1 MDRATLFVYY
11 ILPML
16 VLLFGLVGNFFGK
29 FMLVKRKAL
38 EKLGPKHM
46 YMYLFS
52 TDTLFLVQLI
62 FTYISFNWPDYDPTV
77 MSIYVCKIYLFIS
90 YATGP
95 LSPYL
100 IVYISVERFVVF
112 KYPSRKSIMRSKR
125 NQLIY
130 LALIIVYNCL
140 LYTPIPIFVEISSD
154 NSTNQTGN
162 IKQCAFSNP
171 EIGMILNLIDIANR
185 VLLPFI
191 LMIVSSVM
199 LIFSI
204 VRSSQRIAANL
215 SLANQNKRLK
225 RDIKISISLI
235 FINIFYILLALPVS
249 VLANSPISSIDY
261 VITIYMLY
269 IAYGINFYL
278 ILFTNSLVS
287 NEFFQMVEKPFG
299 CKFK

>member
-1 MDRATLFVYY
+1 
-11 ILPML
+11 
-16 VLLFGLVGNFFGK
+16 
-29 FMLVKRKAL
+29 
-38 EKLGPKHM
+38 M

-52 TDTLFLVQLI
+52 TDTFFLVQLI
-62 FTYISFNWPDYDPTV
+62 FNYISFNWPDYDPTV

-90 YATGP
+90 YVTGP

-100 IVYISVERFVVF
+100 IVYISVERFVAF

-125 NQLIY
+125 NQVVY
-130 LALIIVYNCL
+130 LAFIIVYNFL
-140 LYTPIPIFVEISSD
+140 LYLPIPIFFEISSG

-162 IKQCAFSNP
+162 MKQCTFVNL
-171 EIGMILNLIDIANR
+171 EIQMILNLMDTVNR

-191 LMIVSSVM
+191 LMIVFTVL

-215 SLANQNKRLK
+215 SRSKQNKRLK

-235 FINIFYILLALPVS
+235 FINIFYILLALPISIAGNVS
-249 VLANSPISSIDY
+249 VLSFEFVLTCYI
-261 VITIYMLY
+261 LY

-287 NEFFQMVEKPFG
+287 TEFFGMFEKPFG
-299 CKFK
+299 CKLK